1 MEPNRNGVYYC
12 GWGPHREQNTCIQF
26 YMGNKLMC
34 QLYVPYMY
42 FLSSLLLSSKF
53 LNPSLFAI
61 GQLCLLLAIS
71 APIFCWLCL
80 PPDCSSKLSFVT
92 GVCVRQH
99 PWHRTGSLLPPS
111 SGFRG
116 LNSGFQACMAGAF
129 THWVIWPSWVRC
141 SEIRRYRLHALR
153 NTHCS
158 HIPCTGRWLDT
169 SFHSRLLLI
178 LKT

>member
-1 MEPNRNGVYYC
+1 MSEDMEPNRNGVYYC

-53 LNPSLFAI
+53 LNPGLFAI

-80 PPDCSSKLSFVT
+80 PPDWSSKLSFIT
-92 GVCVRQH
+92 GVCEAASVTPHGFSASAFKWVPGVELRFPGLH
-99 PWHRTGSLLPPS
+99 GGSLHP
-111 SGFRG
+111 
-116 LNSGFQACMAGAF
+116 
-129 THWVIWPSWVRC
+129 V
-141 SEIRRYRLHALR
+141 
-153 NTHCS
+153 S
-158 HIPCTGRWLDT
+158 HLAQLGRV
-169 SFHSRLLLI
+169 F
-178 LKT
+178 